1 MTSVNAEGHDVLL
14 TTMESGAWFG
24 EIALLE
30 RTPRTGTNYELRGG
44 EERRGEKKRGE
55 ERREEGR
62 RRGWEIGGER
72 RV

>member
-1 MTSVNAEGHDVLL
+1 MKVTSVNAEGHDVLL

-30 RTPRTGTNYELRGG
+30 RTPRTGTNYERRRE

-55 ERREEGR
+55 KKAEEG
-62 RRGWEIGGER
+62 GGR
-72 RV
+72 